1 MTLDYKSIYCKH
13 LKDNFMQN
21 INEMLLDTLQVVHAA
36 LVEFSIPL
44 ITGAAG
50 PHSI

>member
-1 MTLDYKSIYCKH
+1 
-13 LKDNFMQN
+13 MQN
-21 INEMLLDTLQVVHAA
+21 ISEMLLDTLQVVYAA
-36 LVEFSIPL
+36 LVEFPIPL